1 LALIYARQQSGEFI
15 VSHDPSKDTGSP
27 DVPLPGAADQV
38 ADEHPDLWLAFQR
51 LGEQVSRAGPLDAR
65 TRRLVH
71 LALAIA
77 SDTEGATHSHA
88 RRALAEGFTA
98 AELEHVALLAITTLG
113 WSRAM
118 KGLNWVRDIT
128 RASGTAA
135 SR

>member
-1 LALIYARQQSGEFI
+1 MAD
-15 VSHDPSKDTGSP
+15 DPSQSTGSP
-27 DVPLPGAADQV
+27 GVPLPGQADQI
-38 ADEHPDLWLAFQR
+38 AQQHPDLWAAFQR
-51 LGEQVSRAGPLDAR
+51 LGTEASSAGPLDAR

-71 LALAIA
+71 LALAVA
-77 SDTEGATHSHA
+77 SESEGATHSHT
-88 RRALAEGFTA
+88 RRALAEELTA

-128 RASGTAA
+128 RAHRGHK